1 MRSLKLVLMLGMLLG
16 MMLALGCSTR
26 FLSPEGTATTV
37 VLIRH
42 AERTLVTKELTD
54 GGHARAAALPEAL
67 ADLDIVAIYSPNLSR
82 NTDTVKPLAAQRELE
97 INVVDASP
105 DSEAVARRLVT
116 DHPGKTVLWV
126 GNKGNLVRI
135 YSYLGG
141 TGEPPLEYGDLYIM
155 RVPDHGST
163 QVTKKYFG
171 NQYFD

>member
-1 MRSLKLVLMLGMLLG
+1 MKLTKHVVILGLLLSV
-16 MMLALGCSTR
+16 MLAVGCSSR
-26 FLSPEGTATTV
+26 ILSLEGTTTTV
-37 VLIRH
+37 VMIRH

-67 ADLDIVAIYSPNLSR
+67 VNRDIAAIYSPDLSR
-82 NTDTVKPLAAQRELE
+82 NIDTVKPLAAQRELE
-97 INVVDASP
+97 ITVVDAKP

-163 QVTKKYFG
+163 QVTKKHFG
-171 NQYFD
+171 SQYFD